1 MYCYRDSDE
10 FITFEPPGF
19 DADVAEQSMHRDKYE
34 SPGCVLRRLNAIK
47 NRVIREHDNNTNDS
61 NNNNMDKTEF
71 GFSSVFVPRMKFCS
85 VELSDSETNDLYH
98 DTSRKK
104 RARWTSRGNQTL
116 RGKLNDPRANDPRKG
131 LAAAGA
137 SGTARLFWKINAES
151 YGTVRRVGE
160 TEIET
165 VPADHG
171 EGGPRGPAVAA
182 GIRGAGGRSGPVGSE
197 QHAGRIAIAIAGSSD
212 NNDNDNDS
220 RSGS

>member
-1 MYCYRDSDE
+1 MCVRYSRLSIHLWLSLSLSLSHTHTHTHTGRIDFLHALVGSKHGNATQCTIAIA
-10 FITFEPPGF
+10 ITI
-19 DADVAEQSMHRDKYE
+19 
-34 SPGCVLRRLNAIK
+34 AIT
-47 NRVIREHDNNTNDS
+47 ITI
-61 NNNNMDKTEF
+61 T
-71 GFSSVFVPRMKFCS
+71 
-85 VELSDSETNDLYH
+85 
-98 DTSRKK
+98 
-104 RARWTSRGNQTL
+104 GNQPL

-160 TEIET
+160 TETET

-220 RSGS
+220 RDGS